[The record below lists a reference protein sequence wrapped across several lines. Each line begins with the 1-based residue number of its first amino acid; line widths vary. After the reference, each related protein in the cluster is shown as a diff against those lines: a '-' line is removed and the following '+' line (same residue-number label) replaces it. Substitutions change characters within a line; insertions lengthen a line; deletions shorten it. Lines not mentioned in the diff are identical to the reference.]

1 VNWESRTDNS
11 TSYIVFLFIFGLV
24 VPVFVICYS
33 YFNIMHTMKKVSCS
47 MRNLRLNALLLCA
60 AMAIDFEA
68 EVSNAIKILLF
79 SLIYFVKKSWDE

>member
-1 VNWESRTDNS
+1 
-11 TSYIVFLFIFGLV
+11 
-24 VPVFVICYS
+24 
-33 YFNIMHTMKKVSCS
+33 

-79 SLIYFVKKSWDE
+79 RLIYFVKKSWDE